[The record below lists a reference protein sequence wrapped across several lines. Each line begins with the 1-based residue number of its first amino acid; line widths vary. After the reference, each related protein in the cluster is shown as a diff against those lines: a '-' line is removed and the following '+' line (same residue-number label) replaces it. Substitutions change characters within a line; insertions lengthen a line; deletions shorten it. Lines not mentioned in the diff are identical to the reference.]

1 MATGWDLYAV
11 VRSCSSTINTA
22 SSAVGSNRSSKGNG
36 SGCHE
41 DPLACLAS
49 SMFEEEDG
57 PFALPTLS
65 KSGSLQDSHEPLL
78 IHADPTPMGINR
90 AIDPSFSRP
99 VNGGSSSEHHQ
110 IKQQQQQQQLQQQQ
124 QPTIRTS
131 PAAPFFTFGQFV
143 NQRQPRPLQLKKR
156 VQQHEVPTPR
166 KRKNQK
172 RTVFHVTGENLSSDQ
187 WSWRK
192 YGQKPIKGSPYP
204 RHYYRC
210 SSSKGCSAR
219 KQVERSNFEPD
230 TFIVTYTGDHTH
242 SWPTY
247 RNSLAGN
254 SRDNRLSTIRK
265 VANASSTSLI
275 SPTTPLSAFE
285 DGGNVHNTGDSGDKE
300 GETVNNMALQTSPDA
315 ENDDDNDVI
324 LIPNV
329 HVNEDLFNGLGEL
342 IGGAGGGSNSI
353 CSGLEPNWPAFR
365 GHFPS
370 QDTGNS
376 ASSAGAPLVV
386 SDMLISTFILQSW
399 GFHSLLLVHRN

>member
-110 IKQQQQQQQLQQQQ
+110 IN
-124 QPTIRTS
+124 S
-131 PAAPFFTFGQFV
+131 SSSSSSF
-143 NQRQPRPLQLKKR
+143 
-156 VQQHEVPTPR
+156 QQHEVPTPR

-376 ASSAGAPLVV
+376 ASSAGAPA
-386 SDMLISTFILQSW
+386 
-399 GFHSLLLVHRN
+399 GRE